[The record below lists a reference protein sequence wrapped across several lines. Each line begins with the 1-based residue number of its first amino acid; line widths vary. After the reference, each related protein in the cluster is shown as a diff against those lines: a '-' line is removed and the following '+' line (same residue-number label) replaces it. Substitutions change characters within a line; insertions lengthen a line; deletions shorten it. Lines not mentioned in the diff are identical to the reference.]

1 MGSNQQRY
9 DLIAVV
15 FFFLMAII
23 LEYREAFSLIED
35 ETLSYRQILRTHYAH
50 DSFTSPSEDV
60 VIVFTDEE
68 FYAEYDKYPL
78 RRTDLS
84 TIILRLKD
92 MGASVIAVDMLL
104 DFNSAYGEDQT
115 LEDALRKAGN
125 VLMVSQA
132 EIEEGQYLGLNTA
145 IDRFNDLTRNG
156 YSNIGPNSAISESIV
171 RLRIHS
177 QMINRFDSWPVAVE
191 VVSMYLGEAPKLAD
205 GVLSIGL
212 ETEVRLDQF
221 DEMYIDYPLLPGDDV
236 RGLQSLHDII
246 GISASDLLC
255 LGLEKHD
262 PDFPRVCE
270 EELDDLAYLVDGK
283 IVLIGEVAEVAHD
296 EFETPVG
303 NVFGVEVIANSI
315 STILKNGPLRAAPLG
330 YELLVGFLLLAV
342 YLCTRRIQAPFPRN
356 SISIAVLILY
366 VLFTT
371 YTYIGIGL
379 VFSLSYLLIASVLS
393 ILAFNMRFYISEMG
407 QKTMIRKMFGQY
419 LSPKV
424 VENLVDDPT
433 KIQLGGEERE
443 MTAFFSDIGGF
454 SSISER
460 LTPSELVQLLNDYL
474 TDMCDIIL
482 SAEGT
487 VDKFEGDSIM
497 AFWGAPTRQND
508 HAKRACF
515 AAIEMN
521 DRLVELRAGALQK
534 GVTPLVV
541 RMGMNTGTMVVGN
554 MGSKQRMN
562 YTIMGDAV
570 NLASRLEGANKAY
583 GSGMMIS
590 ESTYRLCEADV
601 DVRELDRI
609 TVVGKS
615 EPVTVYQ
622 LLNRKSHTTGAEADL
637 VYQFSKGLELYK
649 AGSFELAKSEFS
661 ACLDIFADDG
671 PAQTFIARCQKFVD
685 NPPGAD
691 WDGVYRLTEKG

>member
-1 MGSNQQRY
+1 MGPNQQRY
-9 DLIAVV
+9 DLIGVV
-15 FFFLMAII
+15 FFFLLAML

-35 ETLSYRQILRTHYAH
+35 ETLSYRQILRTHYGD
-50 DSFTSPSEDV
+50 DSLTSPSEDV

-92 MGASVIAVDMLL
+92 MGASVVAVDMLL
-104 DFNSAYGEDQT
+104 DFNSAYGEDPT
-115 LEDALRKAGN
+115 LEDALIEAGS

-132 EIEEGQYLGLNTA
+132 EIEGREYKALNTA
-145 IDRFNDLTRNG
+145 IDRFNDVTRNG
-156 YSNIGPNSAISESIV
+156 YSNISPNSAISESIV
-171 RLRIHS
+171 RLRIHEELVTL
-177 QMINRFDSWPVAVE
+177 FDSWPFAVE
-191 VVSMYLGEAPKLAD
+191 AVSMYLGEEPAVAD
-205 GVLSIGL
+205 GILSIGP
-212 ETEVRLDQF
+212 EIEVQLDQF
-221 DEMYIDYPLLPGDDV
+221 DEMYIDYPLL
-236 RGLQSLHDII
+236 RGQSEGTANLHEII
-246 GISASDLLC
+246 GISASDLLFV
-255 LGLEKHD
+255 D
-262 PDFPRVCE
+262 DE
-270 EELDDLAYLVDGK
+270 EELEDLAYLVHGK
-283 IVLIGEVAEVAHD
+283 IALIGEVAEVAHD

-315 STILKNGPLRAAPLG
+315 STLLRGGPLKAASLG
-330 YELLVGFLLLAV
+330 VELLLGFLLLAV
-342 YLCTRRIQAPFPRN
+342 FLGSRLIQAPFPRN
-356 SISIAVLILY
+356 SISVAVLLTF

-371 YTYIGIGL
+371 YTYVSIGV
-379 VFSLSYLLIASVLS
+379 VFSMSYLLIASVFS
-393 ILAFNMRFYISEMG
+393 IFVINMRFYISEMG
-407 QKTMIRKMFGQY
+407 QKTMIREMFGQY

-424 VENLVDDPT
+424 VENLVDDPR

-443 MTAFFSDIGGF
+443 MTAFFSDIQGF

-460 LTPSELVQLLNDYL
+460 LTPTELVQLLNDYL

-497 AFWGAPTRQND
+497 AFWGAPTSQAD

-521 DRLVELRAGALQK
+521 DRLVDLRARAVQK
-534 GVTPLVV
+534 SVTPLVV
-541 RMGMNTGTMVVGN
+541 RMGVNTGTMVVGN

-590 ESTYRLCEADV
+590 EFTYRSCEADI

-622 LLNRKSHTTGAEADL
+622 LLNRKNQTTSADADL
-637 VYQFSKGLELYK
+637 VDQFSKGLELYK
-649 AGSFELAKSEFS
+649 AGDFGRAKSEFS

-671 PAQTFIARCQKFVD
+671 PARAYISRCQVFID
-685 NPPGAD
+685 NPPDAD

>member
-1 MGSNQQRY
+1 MGPNQQRY
-9 DLIAVV
+9 DLIGVV
-15 FFFLMAII
+15 FFFLLAML

-35 ETLSYRQILRTHYAH
+35 ETLSYRQILRTHYGD
-50 DSFTSPSEDV
+50 DSLTSPSEDV

-92 MGASVIAVDMLL
+92 MGASVVAVDMLL
-104 DFNSAYGEDQT
+104 DFNSAYGEDPT
-115 LEDALRKAGN
+115 LEDALIEAGS

-132 EIEEGQYLGLNTA
+132 EIEGREYKALNTA
-145 IDRFNDLTRNG
+145 IDRFNDVTRNG
-156 YSNIGPNSAISESIV
+156 YSNISPNSAISESIV
-171 RLRIHS
+171 RLRIHEELVTL
-177 QMINRFDSWPVAVE
+177 FDSWPFAVE
-191 VVSMYLGEAPKLAD
+191 AVSMYLGEEPAVAD
-205 GVLSIGL
+205 GILSIGP
-212 ETEVRLDQF
+212 EIEVQLDQF
-221 DEMYIDYPLLPGDDV
+221 DEMYIDYPLL
-236 RGLQSLHDII
+236 RGQSEGTANLHEII
-246 GISASDLLC
+246 GISASDLLFV
-255 LGLEKHD
+255 D
-262 PDFPRVCE
+262 DE
-270 EELDDLAYLVDGK
+270 EELEDLAYLVHGK
-283 IVLIGEVAEVAHD
+283 IALIGEVAEVAHD

-315 STILKNGPLRAAPLG
+315 STLLRGGPLKAASLG
-330 YELLVGFLLLAV
+330 VELLLGFLLLAV
-342 YLCTRRIQAPFPRN
+342 FLGSRLIQAPFPRN
-356 SISIAVLILY
+356 SISVAVLLTF

-371 YTYIGIGL
+371 YTYVSIGV
-379 VFSLSYLLIASVLS
+379 VFSMSYLLIASVFS
-393 ILAFNMRFYISEMG
+393 IIVINSRFYISEMG
-407 QKTMIRKMFGQY
+407 QKTMIREMFGQY

-424 VENLVDDPT
+424 VENLVDDPR

-443 MTAFFSDIGGF
+443 MTAFFSDIQGF

-460 LTPSELVQLLNDYL
+460 LTPTELVQLLNDYL

-497 AFWGAPTRQND
+497 AFWGAPTSQAD

-521 DRLVELRAGALQK
+521 DRLVDLRARAVQK
-534 GVTPLVV
+534 SVTPLVV
-541 RMGMNTGTMVVGN
+541 RMGVNTGTMVVGN

-590 ESTYRLCEADV
+590 EFTYRSCEADI

-622 LLNRKSHTTGAEADL
+622 LLNRKNQTTSADADL
-637 VYQFSKGLELYK
+637 VDQFSKGLELYK
-649 AGSFELAKSEFS
+649 AGDFGRAKSEFS

-671 PAQTFIARCQKFVD
+671 PARAYISRCQVFID
-685 NPPGAD
+685 NPPDAD

>member
-15 FFFLMAII
+15 FFFLVAMF

-35 ETLSYRQILRTHYAH
+35 ETLSYRQILRTHYG
-50 DSFTSPSEDV
+50 DDFFTNPSEDV

-68 FYAEYDKYPL
+68 FYTEYDKYPL

-84 TIILRLKD
+84 TIILRLND
-92 MGASVIAVDMLL
+92 MGASVVAIDMLL
-104 DFNSAYGEDQT
+104 DFNSAYGEDPT
-115 LEDALRKAGN
+115 LEDALAETGN
-125 VLMVSQA
+125 VLLVSQA
-132 EIEEGQYLGLNTA
+132 EIEKGEYLGLNTA
-145 IDRFNDLTRNG
+145 IDRFNDVTNHG
-156 YSNIGPNSAISESIV
+156 YSNIAPNSAISESIV
-171 RLRIHS
+171 RLRIHRE
-177 QMINRFDSWPVAVE
+177 MVNLFDAWPFAVKA
-191 VVSMYLGEAPKLAD
+191 VSMSREEEPELVN
-205 GVLSIGL
+205 GVLSIGP
-212 ETEVRLDQF
+212 EIEVQLDQF
-221 DEMYIDYPLLPGDDV
+221 DEMYIDYPLLPGV
-236 RGLQSLHDII
+236 SGGIASLHEII
-246 GISASDLLC
+246 GISASDLLFV
-255 LGLEKHD
+255 D
-262 PDFPRVCE
+262 DE
-270 EELDDLAYLVDGK
+270 EELEDLAYLVNGK
-283 IVLIGEVAEVAHD
+283 IALIGEVAEVAHD
-296 EFETPVG
+296 QFGTPVG
-303 NVFGVEVIANSI
+303 NVYGVEVIANSI
-315 STILKNGPLRAAPLG
+315 STIIKNGPLKAASLG
-330 YELLVGFLLLAV
+330 LELLVGFLLLAV
-342 YLCTRRIQAPFPRN
+342 FLCTRLIQAPLLRN
-356 SISIAVLILY
+356 SISIAVLVLY
-366 VLFTT
+366 VLFTS
-371 YTYIGIGL
+371 YLYISIGL
-379 VFSLSYLLIASVLS
+379 VFSISYLLIASVFS
-393 ILAFNMRFYISEMG
+393 IIVINTRFYISEMG
-407 QKTMIRKMFGQY
+407 QKAMIREMFGQY

-424 VENLVDDPT
+424 VENLVDDPR

-443 MTAFFSDIGGF
+443 MTAFFSDIQGF

-460 LTPSELVQLLNDYL
+460 LTPTELVQLLNDYL

-482 SAEGT
+482 GAEGT

-497 AFWGAPTRQND
+497 AFWGAPTRQAD

-521 DRLVELRAGALQK
+521 DRLIELRVRALQK

-541 RMGMNTGTMVVGN
+541 RMGVNTGTMVVGN

-562 YTIMGDAV
+562 YTVMGDAV

-590 ESTYRLCEADV
+590 ESTYRSCEADI

-622 LLNRKSHTTGAEADL
+622 LLNRKNLTTGVDADL
-637 VYQFSKGLELYK
+637 VDQFSKGLELYK
-649 AGSFELAKSEFS
+649 AGDFRRAKSEFS

-671 PAQTFIARCQKFVD
+671 PALAYISRCQAYTD
-685 NPPGAD
+685 NPPDAD

>member
-15 FFFLMAII
+15 FFFLVAMF

-35 ETLSYRQILRTHYAH
+35 ETLSYRQILRTHYG
-50 DSFTSPSEDV
+50 DDFFTNPSEDV

-68 FYAEYDKYPL
+68 FYTEYDKYPL

-84 TIILRLKD
+84 TIILRLND
-92 MGASVIAVDMLL
+92 MGASVVAIDMLL
-104 DFNSAYGEDQT
+104 DFNSAYGEDPT
-115 LEDALRKAGN
+115 LEDALAETGN
-125 VLMVSQA
+125 VLLVSQA
-132 EIEEGQYLGLNTA
+132 EIEKGEYLGLNTA
-145 IDRFNDLTRNG
+145 IDRFNDVTNHG
-156 YSNIGPNSAISESIV
+156 YSNIAPNSAISESIV
-171 RLRIHS
+171 RLRIHRE
-177 QMINRFDSWPVAVE
+177 MVNLFDAWPFAVKA
-191 VVSMYLGEAPKLAD
+191 VSMSREEEPELVN
-205 GVLSIGL
+205 GVLSIGP
-212 ETEVRLDQF
+212 EIEVQLDQF
-221 DEMYIDYPLLPGDDV
+221 DEMYIDYPLLPGV
-236 RGLQSLHDII
+236 SGGIASLHEII
-246 GISASDLLC
+246 GISASDLLFV
-255 LGLEKHD
+255 D
-262 PDFPRVCE
+262 DE
-270 EELDDLAYLVDGK
+270 EELEDLAYLVNGK
-283 IVLIGEVAEVAHD
+283 IALIGEVAEVAHD
-296 EFETPVG
+296 QFGTPVG
-303 NVFGVEVIANSI
+303 NVYGVEVIANSI
-315 STILKNGPLRAAPLG
+315 STIIKNGPLKAASLG
-330 YELLVGFLLLAV
+330 LELLVGFLLLAV
-342 YLCTRRIQAPFPRN
+342 FLCTRLIQAPLPRN
-356 SISIAVLILY
+356 SISIAVLVLY
-366 VLFTT
+366 VLFTS
-371 YTYIGIGL
+371 YLYISIGL
-379 VFSLSYLLIASVLS
+379 VFSISYLLIASVFS
-393 ILAFNMRFYISEMG
+393 IIVINTRFYISEMG
-407 QKTMIRKMFGQY
+407 QKAMIREMFGQY

-424 VENLVDDPT
+424 VENLVDDPR

-443 MTAFFSDIGGF
+443 MTAFFSDIQGF

-460 LTPSELVQLLNDYL
+460 LTPTELVQLLNDYL

-482 SAEGT
+482 GAEGT

-497 AFWGAPTRQND
+497 AFWGAPTRQAD

-521 DRLVELRAGALQK
+521 DRLIELRVRALQK

-541 RMGMNTGTMVVGN
+541 RMGVNTGTMVVGN

-562 YTIMGDAV
+562 YTVMGDAV

-590 ESTYRLCEADV
+590 ESTYRSCEADI

-622 LLNRKSHTTGAEADL
+622 LLNRKNLTTGVDADL
-637 VYQFSKGLELYK
+637 VDQFSKGLELYK
-649 AGSFELAKSEFS
+649 AGDFRRAKSEFS

-671 PAQTFIARCQKFVD
+671 PTLAYISRCQAYTD
-685 NPPGAD
+685 NPPDAD

>member
-1 MGSNQQRY
+1 MMGANQQRY
-9 DLIAVV
+9 DLFAVV
-15 FFFLMAII
+15 FFFVLAMI

-35 ETLSYRQILRTHYAH
+35 ETLSYRQILRTHYGD

-60 VIVFTDEE
+60 IIVFTDEE

-92 MGASVIAVDMLL
+92 MGASVVAVDMLL
-104 DFNSAYGEDQT
+104 DFNSAYGEDPT
-115 LEDALRKAGN
+115 LEDALIEAGN

-132 EIEEGQYLGLNTA
+132 EIKGREYGALNTA
-145 IDRFNDLTRNG
+145 IDRFNDVTRNG
-156 YSNIGPNSAISESIV
+156 YSNISPNSAISESIV
-171 RLRIHS
+171 RLRIHEGLVR
-177 QMINRFDSWPVAVE
+177 RFDSWPFAVE
-191 VVSMYLGEAPKLAD
+191 AVSMYLGEDPAIAD
-205 GVLSIGL
+205 GILSVGPEI
-212 ETEVRLDQF
+212 EVQLDQF
-221 DEMYIDYPLLPGDDV
+221 DEMYIDYPLLPG
-236 RGLQSLHDII
+236 QSEGTAKLHEII
-246 GISASDLLC
+246 GISASDLLFV
-255 LGLEKHD
+255 D
-262 PDFPRVCE
+262 DE
-270 EELDDLAYLVDGK
+270 EELEDLAYLVDGK
-283 IVLIGEVAEVAHD
+283 IALIGEVAEVAHD

-303 NVFGVEVIANSI
+303 NVYGVEVIANSI
-315 STILKNGPLRAAPLG
+315 STLLRSGPLKAASLG
-330 YELLVGFLLLAV
+330 VELLLGFLLLAV
-342 YLCTRRIQAPFPRN
+342 FLGTRVIPAPFARN
-356 SISIAVLILY
+356 SISIAVLLTF

-371 YTYIGIGL
+371 YTYVSIGV
-379 VFSLSYLLIASVLS
+379 VFSISYLLIASVFS
-393 ILAFNMRFYISEMG
+393 IIVINSRFYISEMG
-407 QKTMIRKMFGQY
+407 QKTMIREMFGQY

-424 VENLVDDPT
+424 VENLVDDPR

-443 MTAFFSDIGGF
+443 MTAFFSDIQGF

-482 SAEGT
+482 GAEGT

-497 AFWGAPTRQND
+497 AFWGAPTMQAD

-521 DRLVELRAGALQK
+521 DRVVELRARALQK

-590 ESTYRLCEADV
+590 ESTYRSCEADI

-622 LLNRKSHTTGAEADL
+622 LLNRKNQTTSADADL
-637 VYQFSKGLELYK
+637 VDQFSKGLELYK
-649 AGSFELAKSEFS
+649 ARDFRRAESEFS

-671 PAQTFIARCQKFVD
+671 PALAYISRCQVFTD

>member
-1 MGSNQQRY
+1 MMGSNQQRY

-15 FFFLMAII
+15 FFFVLAMF
-23 LEYREAFSLIED
+23 LEYREAFSLVED
-35 ETLSYRQILRTHYAH
+35 ETLSYRQILRTLYG
-50 DSFTSPSEDV
+50 DDFFTNPSEDI

-92 MGASVIAVDMLL
+92 MGASVVAIDMLL
-104 DFNSAYGEDQT
+104 DFNSAYGEDPT
-115 LEDALRKAGN
+115 LEDALEETGN
-125 VLMVSQA
+125 VLLVSQA
-132 EIEEGQYLGLNTA
+132 EIEEGEYVGLNTA
-145 IDRFNDLTRNG
+145 IDRFNDLTNHG
-156 YSNIGPNSAISESIV
+156 YSNIAPNSAISETIV
-171 RLRIHS
+171 RLRIHRE
-177 QMINRFDSWPVAVE
+177 MVNLFDAWPFAVKA
-191 VVSMYLGEAPKLAD
+191 VSMFREEEPELAN
-205 GVLSIGL
+205 GVLSIGP
-212 ETEVRLDQF
+212 EIEVQLDQF
-221 DEMYIDYPLLPGDDV
+221 DEMYIDYPLLPGV
-236 RGLQSLHDII
+236 SGGIASLHEII
-246 GISASDLLC
+246 GISASDLLFI
-255 LGLEKHD
+255 D
-262 PDFPRVCE
+262 DE
-270 EELDDLAYLVDGK
+270 EELEDLAYLVNGK
-283 IVLIGEVAEVAHD
+283 IALIGEVAEVAHD
-296 EFETPVG
+296 QFETPVG
-303 NVFGVEVIANSI
+303 NVYGVEVIANSI
-315 STILKNGPLRAAPLG
+315 STIIKNGPLKAASLG
-330 YELLVGFLLLAV
+330 LELLVGFLLLAV
-342 YLCTRRIQAPFPRN
+342 FLCTRLIQAPLSRN
-356 SISIAVLILY
+356 SICIAVLVLY

-371 YTYIGIGL
+371 YTYISIGL
-379 VFSLSYLLIASVLS
+379 VFSISYLLIASVFAL
-393 ILAFNMRFYISEMG
+393 IVINTRFYISEMG
-407 QKTMIRKMFGQY
+407 QKTMIREMFGQY

-424 VENLVDDPT
+424 VENLVDDPR

-443 MTAFFSDIGGF
+443 MTAFFSDIQGF

-482 SAEGT
+482 GAEGT

-497 AFWGAPTRQND
+497 AFWGAPTRQAD

-521 DRLVELRAGALQK
+521 DRLVELRARALQQ

-541 RMGMNTGTMVVGN
+541 RMGVNTGAMVVGN

-562 YTIMGDAV
+562 YTVMGDAV

-590 ESTYRLCEADV
+590 EFTYRSCEADI

-622 LLNRKSHTTGAEADL
+622 LLNRKNQTTSADADL
-637 VYQFSKGLELYK
+637 VDQFSKGLELYK
-649 AGSFELAKSEFS
+649 GGDFRRAENEFR

-671 PAQTFIARCQKFVD
+671 PALAYISRCQAFTEY
-685 NPPGAD
+685 PPGPD

>member
-1 MGSNQQRY
+1 MMGSNQQRY
-9 DLIAVV
+9 DLIAVAL
-15 FFFLMAII
+15 FFVLAMF

-35 ETLSYRQILRTHYAH
+35 ETLSYRQILRTHYG
-50 DSFTSPSEDV
+50 DDFFTSPSEDV

-84 TIILRLKD
+84 TIVVRLKD
-92 MGASVIAVDMLL
+92 MGASVVAIDMML
-104 DFNSAYGEDQT
+104 DFNSAYGEDPT
-115 LEDALRKAGN
+115 LQDALEETGN
-125 VLMVSQA
+125 VLLVSQA
-132 EIEEGQYLGLNTA
+132 QIEEGEYLGLNTA
-145 IDRFNDLTRNG
+145 IDRFNDVTNQG
-156 YSNIGPNSAISESIV
+156 YSNIAPNSAISESIV
-171 RLRIHS
+171 RLRIHKE
-177 QMINRFDSWPVAVE
+177 MVNLFDAWPFAVKAVAMSRE
-191 VVSMYLGEAPKLAD
+191 EEPELAN
-205 GVLSIGL
+205 GVLSIGP
-212 ETEVRLDQF
+212 EIEVQLDQF
-221 DEMYIDYPLLPGDDV
+221 DEMYIDYPLLPG
-236 RGLQSLHDII
+236 GYKGIASLHEII
-246 GISASDLLC
+246 GISASDLLFI
-255 LGLEKHD
+255 D
-262 PDFPRVCE
+262 DE
-270 EELDDLAYLVDGK
+270 EELEDLAYLVSGK
-283 IVLIGEVAEVAHD
+283 IALIGEVAEVAHD
-296 EFETPVG
+296 QFETPVG
-303 NVFGVEVIANSI
+303 NVYGVEVIANSI
-315 STILKNGPLRAAPLG
+315 STIIKNGPLKAASLG
-330 YELLVGFLLLAV
+330 LELLVGFLLLAV
-342 YLCTRRIQAPFPRN
+342 FLCTRLIQAPLSRN
-356 SISIAVLILY
+356 SICIAVLVLY

-371 YTYIGIGL
+371 YTYISIGL
-379 VFSLSYLLIASVLS
+379 VFSISYLLIASVFAL
-393 ILAFNMRFYISEMG
+393 IVINARFYISEMG
-407 QKTMIRKMFGQY
+407 QKTMIREMFGQY

-424 VENLVDDPT
+424 VENLVDDPS

-443 MTAFFSDIGGF
+443 MTAFFSDIQGF

-460 LTPSELVQLLNDYL
+460 LTPSELVQLLNEYL

-482 SAEGT
+482 GAEGT

-497 AFWGAPTRQND
+497 AFWGAPTRQAD

-521 DRLVELRAGALQK
+521 DRLVELRARALQQ

-541 RMGMNTGTMVVGN
+541 RMGVNTGAMVVGN

-562 YTIMGDAV
+562 YTVMGDAV

-590 ESTYRLCEADV
+590 EFTYRSCEADI

-622 LLNRKSHTTGAEADL
+622 LLNRKNQTTSADADL
-637 VYQFSKGLELYK
+637 VDQFSKGLELYK
-649 AGSFELAKSEFS
+649 GGDFRRAENEFR

-671 PAQTFIARCQKFVD
+671 PALAYISRCQAFTEY
-685 NPPGAD
+685 PPGPD

>member
-1 MGSNQQRY
+1 MMGSNQQRY

-15 FFFLMAII
+15 FFFLLAMF

-35 ETLSYRQILRTHYAH
+35 EMLSYRQILRTHYG
-50 DSFTSPSEDV
+50 DEFFTKPSEDV

-68 FYAEYDKYPL
+68 FYVEYDKYPL

-84 TIILRLKD
+84 TIILRLKA
-92 MGASVIAVDMLL
+92 MGASVVAVDMLL
-104 DFNSAYGEDQT
+104 DFNSAYGEDPT
-115 LEDALRKAGN
+115 LEDALAETGN
-125 VLMVSQA
+125 VLLVSQA
-132 EIEEGQYLGLNTA
+132 EIEEGEYLGLNTA
-145 IDRFNDLTRNG
+145 IDRFNEVTNHG
-156 YSNIGPNSAISESIV
+156 YSNIAPNSAISETIV
-171 RLRIHS
+171 RLRIHRE
-177 QMINRFDSWPVAVE
+177 MVDLFDAWPFAGKA
-191 VVSMYLGEAPKLAD
+191 VSMSRKEEPELAN
-205 GVLSIGL
+205 GVLSIGP
-212 ETEVRLDQF
+212 EIEVQLDQF
-221 DEMYIDYPLLPGDDV
+221 DEMYIDYPLLPGV
-236 RGLQSLHDII
+236 SGGIASLHEII
-246 GISASDLLC
+246 GISASDLLFVDDEQD
-255 LGLEKHD
+255 LE
-262 PDFPRVCE
+262 
-270 EELDDLAYLVDGK
+270 DLAYLVNGK
-283 IVLIGEVAEVAHD
+283 IALIGEVAEVAHD
-296 EFETPVG
+296 QFGTPVG
-303 NVFGVEVIANSI
+303 NVYGVEVIANSI
-315 STILKNGPLRAAPLG
+315 STIIKNGPLKAASLG
-330 YELLVGFLLLAV
+330 LELLVGFLLLV
-342 YLCTRRIQAPFPRN
+342 VFLSTRLIHAPLARN
-356 SISIAVLILY
+356 SISIAVLVLY

-371 YTYIGIGL
+371 YIYISIGL
-379 VFSLSYLLIASVLS
+379 VFSLSYLLIASVFSL
-393 ILAFNMRFYISEMG
+393 IVINTRFYISEMG
-407 QKTMIRKMFGQY
+407 EKTMIREMFGQY

-424 VENLVDDPT
+424 VENLVDDPR

-443 MTAFFSDIGGF
+443 MTAFFSDIQGF

-482 SAEGT
+482 GAEGT

-497 AFWGAPTRQND
+497 AFWGAPTRQDD

-521 DRLVELRAGALQK
+521 DRLVELRARALQK

-590 ESTYRLCEADV
+590 ESTYRSCEVDI

-622 LLNRKSHTTGAEADL
+622 LLNRKNQTTSADADL
-637 VYQFSKGLELYK
+637 VDQFSKGLELYK
-649 AGSFELAKSEFS
+649 AGDFRRAKSEFS

-671 PAQTFIARCQKFVD
+671 PALAYISRCQTYTD

>member
-1 MGSNQQRY
+1 MMGSNQQRY

-15 FFFLMAII
+15 FFFVLAMF
-23 LEYREAFSLIED
+23 LEYREAFSLVED
-35 ETLSYRQILRTHYAH
+35 ETLSYRQILRTLYG
-50 DSFTSPSEDV
+50 DDFFTNPSEDV

-92 MGASVIAVDMLL
+92 MGASVVAIDMLL
-104 DFNSAYGEDQT
+104 DFNSAYGEDPT
-115 LEDALRKAGN
+115 LEDALEETGN
-125 VLMVSQA
+125 VLLVSQA
-132 EIEEGQYLGLNTA
+132 EIEEGEYLGLNTA
-145 IDRFNDLTRNG
+145 IDRFNDLTNHG
-156 YSNIGPNSAISESIV
+156 YSNIAPNSAISETIV
-171 RLRIHS
+171 RLRIHRE
-177 QMINRFDSWPVAVE
+177 MVNLFDAWPFAVKA
-191 VVSMYLGEAPKLAD
+191 VSMFREEEPELAN
-205 GVLSIGL
+205 GVLSIGP
-212 ETEVRLDQF
+212 EIEVQLDQF
-221 DEMYIDYPLLPGDDV
+221 DEMYIDYPLLPGV
-236 RGLQSLHDII
+236 SGGIASLHEII
-246 GISASDLLC
+246 GISASDLLFI
-255 LGLEKHD
+255 D
-262 PDFPRVCE
+262 DE
-270 EELDDLAYLVDGK
+270 EELEDLAYLVNGK
-283 IVLIGEVAEVAHD
+283 IALIGEVAEVAHD
-296 EFETPVG
+296 QFGTPVG
-303 NVFGVEVIANSI
+303 DVYGVEVIANSI
-315 STILKNGPLRAAPLG
+315 STIIKNGPLKAASLG
-330 YELLVGFLLLAV
+330 LELLVGFLLLAV
-342 YLCTRRIQAPFPRN
+342 FLCTRLIQAPLPRN
-356 SISIAVLILY
+356 SISIAVLVLY

-371 YTYIGIGL
+371 YTYISIGL
-379 VFSLSYLLIASVLS
+379 VFSISYLLIASVFAL
-393 ILAFNMRFYISEMG
+393 IVINTRFYISEMG
-407 QKTMIRKMFGQY
+407 QKTMIREMFGQY

-424 VENLVDDPT
+424 VENLVDDPR

-443 MTAFFSDIGGF
+443 MTAFFSDIQGF

-482 SAEGT
+482 GAEGT

-497 AFWGAPTRQND
+497 AFWGAPTRQAD

-521 DRLVELRAGALQK
+521 DRLVVLRARALQK

-590 ESTYRLCEADV
+590 ESTYRSCEADI

-622 LLNRKSHTTGAEADL
+622 LLNRKNQTTSADADL
-637 VYQFSKGLELYK
+637 VDQFSKGLELYK
-649 AGSFELAKSEFS
+649 AGDFRRAKSEFS

-671 PAQTFIARCQKFVD
+671 PALAYISRCRAFTEY
-685 NPPGAD
+685 PPSAD

>member
-1 MGSNQQRY
+1 MMGYYQQRY

-15 FFFLMAII
+15 FFFLVAMF

-35 ETLSYRQILRTHYAH
+35 ETLSYRQILRTHYG
-50 DSFTSPSEDV
+50 DDFFTNPSEDV

-92 MGASVIAVDMLL
+92 MGASVVAVDMLL
-104 DFNSAYGEDQT
+104 DFNSAYGEDPT
-115 LEDALRKAGN
+115 LQDALEETGN
-125 VLMVSQA
+125 VLLVSQA
-132 EIEEGQYLGLNTA
+132 EIEEGEYLGLNTA
-145 IDRFNDLTRNG
+145 IDRFNDVTNHG
-156 YSNIGPNSAISESIV
+156 YSNIAPNSAISESIV
-171 RLRIHS
+171 RLRIHRE
-177 QMINRFDSWPVAVE
+177 MVNLFDAWPFAVKA
-191 VVSMYLGEAPKLAD
+191 VSMSREEEPELAN
-205 GVLSIGL
+205 GVLSIGP
-212 ETEVRLDQF
+212 EIQVQLDQF
-221 DEMYIDYPLLPGDDV
+221 DEMYIDYPLLPGV
-236 RGLQSLHDII
+236 SGGIASLHEII
-246 GISASDLLC
+246 GISASDLLFV
-255 LGLEKHD
+255 D
-262 PDFPRVCE
+262 DE
-270 EELDDLAYLVDGK
+270 EELEDLAYLVNGK
-283 IVLIGEVAEVAHD
+283 IALIGEVAEVAHD
-296 EFETPVG
+296 QFGTPVG
-303 NVFGVEVIANSI
+303 NVYGVEVIANSI
-315 STILKNGPLRAAPLG
+315 STIIKNGPLKAASLG
-330 YELLVGFLLLAV
+330 LELLVGFLLLAV
-342 YLCTRRIQAPFPRN
+342 LLCTRLIQAPLPRN
-356 SISIAVLILY
+356 SISIAVLVLY

-371 YTYIGIGL
+371 SLYISIGL
-379 VFSLSYLLIASVLS
+379 VFSISYLLIASVFSL
-393 ILAFNMRFYISEMG
+393 IVINTRFYISELG
-407 QKTMIRKMFGQY
+407 QKTMIREMFGQY

-424 VENLVDDPT
+424 VENLVDDPS

-443 MTAFFSDIGGF
+443 MTAFFSDIQGF

-482 SAEGT
+482 GAEGT

-497 AFWGAPTRQND
+497 AFWGAPTRQAD

-521 DRLVELRAGALQK
+521 DRLVELRARALQK

-541 RMGMNTGTMVVGN
+541 RMGVNTGTMVVGN

-590 ESTYRLCEADV
+590 ESTYRSCEADI

-622 LLNRKSHTTGAEADL
+622 LLNRKNQTTSADADL
-637 VYQFSKGLELYK
+637 VDQFSKGLELYK
-649 AGSFELAKSEFS
+649 AGDFRRAKSEFS

-671 PAQTFIARCQKFVD
+671 PALAYISRCQAYTD

-691 WDGVYRLTEKG
+691 WDGIYRLTEKG